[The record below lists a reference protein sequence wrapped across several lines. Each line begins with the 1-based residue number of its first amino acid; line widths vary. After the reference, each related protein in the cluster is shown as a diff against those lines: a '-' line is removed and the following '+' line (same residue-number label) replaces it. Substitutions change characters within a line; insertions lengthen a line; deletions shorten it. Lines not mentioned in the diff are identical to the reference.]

1 MKVLMV
7 CLGNICRSPLAE
19 GILQH
24 KAKQAGLKWLVDSAG
39 TSNYHIGD
47 QPHQLSQKVAM
58 INGIDISR
66 QKARQFSKDDMVKF
80 DKIYVMDSQNYQDV
94 KVISREF
101 WNEDRVKLLLNES
114 HPGSN
119 MNVPDPWF
127 GTEDGY
133 HKVYQLISD
142 ACEAIVHKT
151 IQHKTT
157 K

>member
-1 MKVLMV
+1 MV

-24 KAKQAGLKWLVDSAG
+24 KTKQAGLNWTVDSAG
-39 TSNYHIGD
+39 TSNYHIGN
-47 QPHQLSQKVAM
+47 QPHHLSQKVAL

-66 QKARQFSKDDMVKF
+66 QKARQFRKEDILDF

-94 KVISREF
+94 KLITREL
-101 WNEDRVKLLLNES
+101 WNKDKVEFLLNES

-127 GTEDGY
+127 GNEDGY
-133 HKVYQLISD
+133 HKVFQMIGE
-142 ACEAIVHKT
+142 ACDTIVKKSFIT
-151 IQHKTT
+151 E
-157 K
+157 